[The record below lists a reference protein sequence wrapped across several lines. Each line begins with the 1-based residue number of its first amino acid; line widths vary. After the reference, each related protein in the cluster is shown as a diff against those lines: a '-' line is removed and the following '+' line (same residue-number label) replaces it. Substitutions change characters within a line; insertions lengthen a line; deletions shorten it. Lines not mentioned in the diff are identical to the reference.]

1 LSITRKMMVCAS
13 LLFSA
18 NVLAWGAQS
27 DAEHGLKDAEIS
39 ARVEGILKQ
48 MTLQEKIGQLSL
60 QFVFGPSASIES
72 NLAKGEL
79 GSLLF
84 VTDPHE
90 RNRLQ
95 HIAVEQSRLHIPL
108 IFGFDVIH
116 GFRTIFPVPIGM
128 AASWEP
134 ELSKTSQ
141 AIAAREASAVGI
153 SWAFAPMVDIA
164 RDPRW
169 GRIVEGS
176 GEDPYLG
183 SQMAAA
189 QVKGFQGEYI
199 GQPDHLLACV
209 KHFAGYGAAIGGRDY
224 DESNLSEAQLR
235 NVYLPPFHAAV
246 KAGVGSVMTAYM
258 DLNDVPATANRW
270 LLHDVL
276 RSEWGFKGLVV
287 SDANAVK
294 DLTSHG
300 FAANN
305 QDAAVRALK
314 AGLDMEMSNGPSA
327 ISTKLKSSYEEGM
340 VDLQQ
345 IEDADRYILEAKIR
359 MGLFEHPYV
368 DEAHAVS
375 ILNSRDSR
383 EEARSAA
390 QRSAVLLRNEEHVL
404 PLHPK
409 GKKIAVIGPL
419 ADSKVDTLGPW
430 SFQDDLQ
437 ETLTVLDGLRSKF
450 GTVSEISFAPG
461 VQIPPRFVPSPF
473 AMLFPKKTGE
483 QWNAERAA
491 QESAKAVQ
499 LASSSDLAILVLG
512 EEQDMSGEYA
522 SRTSLKLPGDQEN
535 LLKAVVATGKPV
547 VLILLNGRPLDLRW
561 ASQHVPAILEVWYPG
576 TQGGIAVADLLDG
589 SAVPGG
595 KLPFTWPRD
604 VGQIPTTYD
613 HNLTMHPN
621 DQDKRYWDEPSTPL
635 YSFGYGLSYSTFSIS
650 KLQMDK
656 QQIAPKETLA
666 VTAEVEN
673 TGSMK
678 ADEVVQLYIHQRSGG
693 SSRPIRQLKG
703 FERVTLAPHE
713 RRTVRFTL
721 GPDELAYWSSES
733 RSLVNDSAAFDVWV
747 GFDSQALL
755 HGSFAVN

>member
-1 LSITRKMMVCAS
+1 
-13 LLFSA
+13 
-18 NVLAWGAQS
+18 
-27 DAEHGLKDAEIS
+27 
-39 ARVEGILKQ
+39 
-48 MTLQEKIGQLSL
+48 MTLQEKIGQLSQ
-60 QFVFGPSASIES
+60 QFLFGPPASIEPK
-72 NLAKGEL
+72 LAKGEL

-108 IFGFDVIH
+108 MFGFDVIH

-169 GRIVEGS
+169 GRIVEGA

-189 QVKGFQGEYI
+189 QVQGFQGEYI

-246 KAGVGSVMTAYM
+246 KAGVGSVMSAYM
-258 DLNDVPATANRW
+258 DLNDVPATGNRW

-287 SDANAVK
+287 SDASAVK

-314 AGLDMEMSNGPSA
+314 AGLDMEMSSGPSA
-327 ISTKLKSSYEEGM
+327 ISTTLESSYEEGK
-340 VDLQQ
+340 VTLQQ

-368 DEAHAVS
+368 DEAHAVA

-383 EEARSAA
+383 EQARIAA
-390 QRSAVLLRNEEHVL
+390 QRSAVLLRNEEHML

-437 ETLTVLDGLRSKF
+437 ETVTVLDGLRSKF
-450 GTVSEISFAPG
+450 GMVSEISFASG

-473 AMLFPKKTGE
+473 ALLFPKKTGE

-499 LASSSDLAILVLG
+499 LAASSDLAILVLG

-522 SRTSLKLPGDQEN
+522 SRTSLKLPGGQEE

-604 VGQIPTTYD
+604 VGQIPATYD

-635 YSFGYGLSYSTFSIS
+635 YSFGYGLRYSTFSIS

-656 QQIAPKETLA
+656 QQIARKETLA

-673 TGSMK
+673 TGSIK

-733 RSLVNDSAAFDVWV
+733 RSQVNDSAAFDVWV